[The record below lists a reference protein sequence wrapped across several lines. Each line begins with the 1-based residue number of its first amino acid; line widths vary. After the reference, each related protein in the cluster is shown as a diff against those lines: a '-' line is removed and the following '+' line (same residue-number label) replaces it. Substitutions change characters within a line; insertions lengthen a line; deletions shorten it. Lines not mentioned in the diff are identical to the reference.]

1 MFTATKDPTVSE
13 ARACLPVNLSSSLHI
28 TSTIPHDALVESSR
42 TDAGRD
48 SFPRCKFPHSMI
60 PVLNDS
66 NPRHQILSV
75 PSVFQTIGM
84 AAGIILVI
92 GLGTFATITGYV
104 IGQFKLRYPHVHN
117 MADAGMILYG
127 PIGREVLGYGMS

>member
-1 MFTATKDPTVSE
+1 
-13 ARACLPVNLSSSLHI
+13 
-28 TSTIPHDALVESSR
+28 
-42 TDAGRD
+42 
-48 SFPRCKFPHSMI
+48 
-60 PVLNDS
+60 
-66 NPRHQILSV
+66 
-75 PSVFQTIGM
+75 M